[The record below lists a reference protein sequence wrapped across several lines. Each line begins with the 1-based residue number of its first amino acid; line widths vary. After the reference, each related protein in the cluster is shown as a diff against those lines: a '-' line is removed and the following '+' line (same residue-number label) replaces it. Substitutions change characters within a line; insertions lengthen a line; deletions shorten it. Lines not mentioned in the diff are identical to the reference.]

1 MVNVTRAPEAMAGNA
16 WCVSLLPGARS
27 AIIARMRVVIV
38 GFPDVQ
44 ALDVTGPAEVFSAA
58 RRLGHA
64 GYEVTLAAPGGTAIT
79 TSSGFQFLPTDSLDE
94 PFPDLDTLIVAG
106 GPGVAAA
113 LRDPALIAWL
123 RAARA
128 RRTASVCNGAF
139 LLAAAGL
146 LDGRRATTH
155 WAACAELARRHPQ
168 IQVDPEPIF
177 VRDGDVATSAGVT
190 AGIDLALAL
199 VEEDAGAGA
208 ARDVARWL
216 VLFLQRPGGQAQFSA
231 GLTRPAADRAP
242 LRELQAW
249 IPGHLDADLSVEALA
264 ERAFMSP
271 RNFARAFRR
280 EIGVTPAAYVAELR
294 VERARLELESGA
306 LPVEEIA
313 RRCGFGT
320 VETMR
325 RAFRRR
331 LSVSPSEYR
340 QRFRTRGAP
349 DGRRH
354 SAV

>member
-1 MVNVTRAPEAMAGNA
+1 
-16 WCVSLLPGARS
+16 
-27 AIIARMRVVIV
+27 MRVVIV

-58 RRLGHA
+58 AKLGHA
-64 GYEVTLAAPGGTAIT
+64 PYEVTLAAPKGAAIA
-79 TSSGFQFLPTDSLDE
+79 TSSGFQFLPNASLDTVVE
-94 PFPDLDTLIVAG
+94 PVDTLIVAG
-106 GPGVAAA
+106 GPGVAAEIETGGVV
-113 LRDPALIAWL
+113 DWL
-123 RAARA
+123 RAAKAGRI
-128 RRTASVCNGAF
+128 ASVCNGAF

-155 WAACAELARRHPQ
+155 WAACDELRRRHPN
-168 IQVDPEPIF
+168 IHVDPDPIF
-177 VRDGDVATSAGVT
+177 VRDGSVATSAGVT

-199 VEEDAGAGA
+199 VEEDAGADA

-231 GLTRPAADRAP
+231 GLARPAADREP
-242 LRELQAW
+242 LRELQNW
-249 IPGHLDADLSVEALA
+249 IPANLDADLSVEALA

-280 EIGVTPAAYVAELR
+280 EVGVTPAAYVAELR

-340 QRFRTRGAP
+340 QRFRPRGAS